1 MNKYLTKILSG
12 KTVSTIKQ
20 KGGELLSDKS
30 PIKRIIKKIK
40 DNAQN
45 ILSPGHL
52 FEEIGFS
59 YYGPIDGHDISSL
72 NKVLSNL
79 RNKSGPILLH
89 VITKKGKGYK
99 IAEQD
104 PIKYHGVTPFN
115 VKTGV
120 SEKIKQQR
128 CSPIQIYLVN
138 G

>member
-52 FEEIGFS
+52 FERLGLVTMT
-59 YYGPIDGHDISSL
+59 IDGHDISSL

-79 RNKSGPILLH
+79 RNKNGPILLH
-89 VITKKGKGYK
+89 VITKK
-99 IAEQD
+99 
-104 PIKYHGVTPFN
+104 
-115 VKTGV
+115 VKAT
-120 SEKIKQQR
+120 K
-128 CSPIQIYLVN
+128 
-138 G
+138 